1 MCLRFSHARSDDLLI
16 RLADYRLLLPT
27 SSRYRLLLPSVLLLL
42 IFMFLRFLF
51 CSSIQLSHRTNW
63 CLKVLNHGNKNIYTV
78 SFLRFQFFSFCSL
91 FVVIMISLIQMQ
103 NSIGNNLQK
112 QAGRN
117 FNETRDRSES
127 KLYFQF

>member
-42 IFMFLRFLF
+42 IFMFLLFPF

-63 CLKVLNHGNKNIYTV
+63 CLEVLNHGNKNPSYTS
-78 SFLRFQFFSFCSL
+78 SFSEITKTNLTTKRQHPNKQNQKLRKKEKREKPESFFCGNTL
-91 FVVIMISLIQMQ
+91 RPVVH
-103 NSIGNNLQK
+103 
-112 QAGRN
+112 
-117 FNETRDRSES
+117 
-127 KLYFQF
+127 